1 MPPLNWLQHSYRSG
15 TGRIKFYSSY
25 GGNMGLGA
33 YLRGAPVFYRR
44 VADVVDAIGAV
55 NGGTSTNS
63 SNAYT
68 VTLTPGLVTMAD
80 GDELRFTANATN
92 SGAATLTVG
101 SIAAKALKLSNG
113 TTALASGDIVSGMT
127 YTVRYDSGNDVYR
140 VISAIKNDT
149 WVPTIS
155 QVGTLTI
162 SGESILDSGYIL
174 ADGVCH
180 FWADFTATTGG
191 SAALF
196 VGMTLPLTA
205 QATNLFLC
213 GGLIS
218 DGGAVPSDG
227 GATAVLNS
235 TTVAHIYKTS
245 GANVSTGGVRQWRV
259 GGSYPI

>member
-1 MPPLNWLQHSYRSG
+1 
-15 TGRIKFYSSY
+15 
-25 GGNMGLGA
+25 MGLGS
-33 YLRGAPVFYRR
+33 YLPRLKPFDRR
-44 VADVVDAIGAV
+44 VADLFDSIGGV

-63 SNAYT
+63 TNAYT
-68 VTLTPGLVTMAD
+68 ITPASLVVTELAD
-80 GDELRFTANATN
+80 GDEIRWKANATN
-92 SGAATLTVG
+92 SGAVTLAYS
-101 SIAAKALKLSNG
+101 SIAAKAVKLSNG
-113 TTALASGDIVSGMT
+113 TTALASGDIVSGQV
-127 YTVRYDSGNDVYR
+127 YTLRYDSANDVYR

-149 WVPTIS
+149 WAPTIS

-162 SGESILDSGYIL
+162 TDPAILDSGYIL

-218 DGGAVPSDG
+218 DGGSVPSDG

-235 TTVAHIYKTS
+235 TTVAHVYKTS
-245 GANVSTGGVRQWRV
+245 GVNVSTGGVRQWRV